1 MSIYICPLCQEEMEL
16 EEAGRHLMSDHMD
29 TMLVM
34 LVMYSDENDFSYETL
49 SYLCDTIGYH
59 KIGIEDINRV
69 ACSYIQTDKKEE
81 VCPICL
87 EPFNNGAEEETLCKS
102 GTAAE
107 ETETLCKSGT
117 VEELGSSG
125 AVETL
130 CKSGTA
136 AGETLC
142 KSRTV
147 EPEPP
152 RTIMELKKCKHLFC
166 SPCLTL
172 WLKEHTTCPLC
183 KDDLKEIA

>member
-16 EEAGRHLMSDHMD
+16 EEAGRHLLSDHMD

-69 ACSYIQTDKKEE
+69 ACSYILTDKKEE

-87 EPFNNGAEEETLCKS
+87 GALGSNALGEPLGS
-102 GTAAE
+102 
-107 ETETLCKSGT
+107 SGT
-117 VEELGSSG
+117 VEG
-125 AVETL
+125 
-130 CKSGTA
+130 
-136 AGETLC
+136 
-142 KSRTV
+142 
-147 EPEPP
+147 PEPP

-166 SPCLTL
+166 SPCLML

>member
-16 EEAGRHLMSDHMD
+16 EEAGRHLLSDHMD

-69 ACSYIQTDKKEE
+69 ACSYILTDKKEE

-87 EPFNNGAEEETLCKS
+87 GALGSNALGEPLC
-102 GTAAE
+102 
-107 ETETLCKSGT
+107 
-117 VEELGSSG
+117 SSG

-130 CKSGTA
+130 CKSGTV
-136 AGETLC
+136 AGEEPLCSSGAEETLC
-142 KSRTV
+142 KSGTGGALGSNGAG
-147 EPEPP
+147 EGPEPP

-166 SPCLTL
+166 SPCLML

>member
-59 KIGIEDINRV
+59 KIGIEDINQV
-69 ACSYIQTDKKEE
+69 ACSYIQTDKNEE

-87 EPFNNGAEEETLCKS
+87 GALGSS
-102 GTAAE
+102 GAE

-117 VEELGSSG
+117 GGALGSNG
-125 AVETL
+125 
-130 CKSGTA
+130 
-136 AGETLC
+136 AGEG
-142 KSRTV
+142 
-147 EPEPP
+147 PEPP

>member
-1 MSIYICPLCQEEMEL
+1 MSIYLCPLCQEEMEL
-16 EEAGRHLMSDHMD
+16 GEAGSHLVSEHMD

-49 SYLCDTIGYH
+49 SYLCDSIGYH

-87 EPFNNGAEEETLCKS
+87 EPLGSSGAGEALGNSGAVEPFNNGAEE
-102 GTAAE
+102 
-107 ETETLCKSGT
+107 
-117 VEELGSSG
+117 
-125 AVETL
+125 AV
-130 CKSGTA
+130 
-136 AGETLC
+136 
-142 KSRTV
+142 
-147 EPEPP
+147 
-152 RTIMELKKCKHLFC
+152 IMQLKHCKHLFC
-166 SPCLTL
+166 RPCITL